1 MFHILNGKHTG
12 RLGVIQRS
20 LDDGSSVPL
29 SGKERMLIDIAG
41 RPVYAGGIELLLQ
54 VYKAAAEHVSAKRM
68 ARLLAQLD
76 YVYPY
81 HQVVG
86 FYMDRSGAYR
96 RGEID
101 QFRKLDMPWKFY
113 LTHGMTDR
121 AYSKDWRPYYPKVLA

>member
-76 YVYPY
+76 YVHNLP
-81 HQVVG
+81 G
-86 FYMDRSGAYR
+86 FLILCGLIEDSLV
-96 RGEID
+96 E
-101 QFRKLDMPWKFY
+101 
-113 LTHGMTDR
+113 T
-121 AYSKDWRPYYPKVLA
+121 